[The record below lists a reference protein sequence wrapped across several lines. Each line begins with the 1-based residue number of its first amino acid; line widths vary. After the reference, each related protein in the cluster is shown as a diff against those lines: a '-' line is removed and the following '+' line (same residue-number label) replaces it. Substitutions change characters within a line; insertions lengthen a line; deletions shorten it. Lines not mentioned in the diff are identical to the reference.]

1 MFFFSYIALLEQD
14 LVFFVVNLEYLLK
27 ESVEFV
33 WVGRGPG
40 AGEGRVSVHHRRGW
54 EGVATKLDGL
64 AKRVAPELVLA
75 RVEGEGRRTHREL
88 ERERERDDNPSN
100 LIYM

>member
-1 MFFFSYIALLEQD
+1 M
-14 LVFFVVNLEYLLK
+14 
-27 ESVEFV
+27 
-33 WVGRGPG
+33 
-40 AGEGRVSVHHRRGW
+40 
-54 EGVATKLDGL
+54 ATKLDGL

-75 RVEGEGRRTHREL
+75 RVKGEGRRTHRKLERERERG